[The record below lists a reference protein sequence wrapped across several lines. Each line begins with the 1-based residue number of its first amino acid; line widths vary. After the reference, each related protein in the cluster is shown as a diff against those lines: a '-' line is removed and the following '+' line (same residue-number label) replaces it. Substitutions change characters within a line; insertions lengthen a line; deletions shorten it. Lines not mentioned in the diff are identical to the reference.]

1 MQFVKAYFHYCL
13 KMMLMCVSIIGSFYV
28 FLILSIVW
36 IYTVVIL
43 NQFSLSVI
51 VFILPFIVLC
61 AEENWG

>member
-1 MQFVKAYFHYCL
+1 MQFVRAYFHYCL
-13 KMMLMCVSIIGSFYV
+13 KIVLMYVSIIGSLYV
-28 FLILSIVW
+28 FMILSIVW